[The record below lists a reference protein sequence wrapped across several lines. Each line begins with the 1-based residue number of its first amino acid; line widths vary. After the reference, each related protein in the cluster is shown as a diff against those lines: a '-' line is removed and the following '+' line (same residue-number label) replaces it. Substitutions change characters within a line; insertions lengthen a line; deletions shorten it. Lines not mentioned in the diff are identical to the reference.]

1 MALLKN
7 GSTRWKNALSTG
19 LTEIDRS
26 VTKLVRDLQNAKI
39 DTITLNPKQVM
50 IYSIS
55 ST

>member
-26 VTKLVRDLQNAKI
+26 VTKLVRDLAECKDRYHYPEPEASDDI
-39 DTITLNPKQVM
+39 
-50 IYSIS
+50 
-55 ST
+55 